1 MYFLKSLLRVTI
13 FAVGISTTIAEEPD
27 AHDSRS
33 TLEACAP
40 LWDVALSL
48 RDQFLVKRATVD
60 PLGLLTRELKESYDR
75 LMGYYS
81 SGMYNMLEACGT
93 LQSFKWPPKG

>member
-1 MYFLKSLLRVTI
+1 MHFLKSLLGATI
-13 FAVGISTTIAEEPD
+13 FAVGIFTATAEEPD
-27 AHDSRS
+27 THNSRS

-40 LWDVALSL
+40 LQDVAL
-48 RDQFLVKRATVD
+48 DQFLAKRATVVD
-60 PLGLLTRELKESYDR
+60 PLGLESYDR

>member
-1 MYFLKSLLRVTI
+1 MYFPKSLLGATL
-13 FAVGISTTIAEEPD
+13 FAVGVSTAIAGEPG

-33 TLEACAP
+33 TPEACAP

-48 RDQFLVKRATVD
+48 RDQFLAKRATVD
-60 PLGLLTRELKESYDR
+60 PLGLESYDR

-81 SGMYNMLEACGT
+81 SGMYDMLEACGT

>member
-1 MYFLKSLLRVTI
+1 MHFLKSLLVATL
-13 FAVGISTTIAEEPD
+13 FALGVSTAIAEEPD
-27 AHDSRS
+27 ALDSRS

-48 RDQFLVKRATVD
+48 RDQFLAKRTTVD
-60 PLGLLTRELKESYDR
+60 PLGLESYDR
-75 LMGYYS
+75 FVGYYS